1 MNSARGNPDLIGG
14 AGATRVAARKRG
26 RRLQAV
32 VPAVAALL
40 VLAACG
46 GGSDEK
52 SGKDA
57 DTSTVTPKSG
67 GTLTVAMASDMRSM
81 DPFGALS
88 NSYTDNS
95 RLNTVYD
102 SLFWHEA
109 RTGKVMPQIGESL
122 TPDPS
127 NTSWTL
133 KLKPNVKFSDGTAY
147 DAAAVKF
154 TWDLHAAPERKSYQA
169 GTVQAIKST
178 EVVDPT
184 TLKITL
190 TGANANFDH
199 IVASNLAFIVSPAA
213 YAKDPAG
220 FARNPVG
227 AGPYTFKEWNPGD
240 HMTFVKN
247 PTYWQGKDKPYADQV
262 VFKIIQD
269 STQALETVVA
279 GSADLKVSV
288 NAEDPV
294 KAKQK
299 GLETKTVT
307 IIGGESVYFNNKRAP
322 FDDPRARRAVSLALD
337 ADEINKISFNG
348 NGTPTHSIF
357 PPDSP
362 LVDPGTETVQR
373 TDRAEAQ
380 RLLNELAAEGKPL
393 DFTYSIPQN
402 ANAAKTAEYI
412 MTQLKTLKNIDVKI
426 APMAIAAFQTDIVIN
441 KNYQAAMFS
450 YYLSDAEP
458 GLYTN
463 LSSTSP
469 NNYLQ
474 YANPAVDENL
484 QKARTTND
492 PAQRKAAY
500 TAVAGQLRQDAALWT
515 YQSSVVTGFHRS
527 VVVGMV
533 LSNDGMVLMD
543 RIGLKG

>member
-1 MNSARGNPDLIGG
+1 MLG
-14 AGATRVAARKRG
+14 
-26 RRLQAV
+26 
-32 VPAVAALL
+32 
-40 VLAACG
+40 ACG
-46 GGSDEK
+46 GGDDDK
-52 SGKDA
+52 SAKDT
-57 DTSTVTPKSG
+57 DTSAVTPKSG
-67 GTLTVAMASDMRSM
+67 GTVTVAMASDMRSM

-88 NSYTDNS
+88 NSYTDNT
-95 RLNTVYD
+95 RLNAVYD

-109 RTGKVMPQIGESL
+109 KTGKVMPQIGESL
-122 TPDPS
+122 VPDPG
-127 NTSWTL
+127 NASWTL
-133 KLKPNVKFSDGTAY
+133 KIKPNVKFSDGSPY

-154 TWDLHAAPERKSYQA
+154 TWDEHAAPARKSYQA
-169 GTVQAIKST
+169 GTIQAIGST

-184 TLKITL
+184 TLRITL
-190 TGANANFDH
+190 KGPNANFDH
-199 IVASNLAFIVSPAA
+199 IVASNLSFIVSPTA
-213 YAKDPAG
+213 YRKDPAA
-220 FARNPVG
+220 FSRNPVG
-227 AGPYTFKEWNPGD
+227 AGPYTFKEWSNGD

-247 PTYWQGKDKPYADQV
+247 PTYWQGPGKPYADSV

-269 STQALETVVA
+269 STQALETVFS
-279 GSADLKVSV
+279 GSADMKVSV

-307 IIGGESVYFNNKRAP
+307 IIGGESLYFNNKRAP
-322 FDDPRARRAVSLALD
+322 FDDPRARRAVQLALD
-337 ADEINKISFNG
+337 ADEVNKISFSG
-348 NGTPTHSIF
+348 NGTPTRSIF

-362 LVDPGTETVQR
+362 LVDSGTETVQR

-412 MTQLKTLKNIDVKI
+412 MTQLLALKNIAVKI
-426 APMAIAAFQTDIVIN
+426 APMPIAAFQTDIVIN

-458 GLYTN
+458 GLYVN
-463 LSSTSP
+463 LFSTSP
-469 NNYLQ
+469 NNYLM
-474 YANPAVDENL
+474 YANPAVDQNL
-484 QKARTTND
+484 EKARTTND
-492 PAQRKAAY
+492 AAQRKAAY
-500 TAVAGQLRQDAALWT
+500 TAVAAQLKQDAALWT

-527 VVVGMV
+527 VIVGMV
-533 LSNDGMVLMD
+533 LTNDGMVLMD